1 MTSYLEIYQDAR
13 RKLDPIDSLYYVI
26 SDASQTHPSLKQFF
40 NQDRNNLIGALNRS
54 ARILLHCIRD
64 IEDFT
69 KDGIKEATVEFV
81 REQLVRA
88 LAHLQ
93 YYLGAE
99 VVAQFIGE
107 VSETPIND
115 LMFGVSPNPEIV
127 EAWMRR
133 GWGIVQPL

>member
-1 MTSYLEIYQDAR
+1 MTSYIDVYRDAR
-13 RKLDPIDSLYYVI
+13 RKLTPINSLYYTI

-40 NQDRNNLIGALNRS
+40 NQDHNNLIGAINRS

-69 KDGIKEATVEFV
+69 KDGIQEPTVRFV

-88 LAHLQ
+88 IAHLQ

-99 VVAQFIGE
+99 VVAQFIGD
-107 VSETPIND
+107 VSETPIED
-115 LMFGVSPNPEIV
+115 LMFGTRPDPEIV
-127 EAWMRR
+127 EAWMNR
-133 GWGIVQPL
+133 IL